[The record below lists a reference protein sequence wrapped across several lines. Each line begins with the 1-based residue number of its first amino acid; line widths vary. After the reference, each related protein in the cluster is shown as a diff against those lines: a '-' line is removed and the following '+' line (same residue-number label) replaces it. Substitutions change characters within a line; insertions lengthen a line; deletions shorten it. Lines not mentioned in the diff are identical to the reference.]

1 MLNPRSSVEIHL
13 YKPAVFVPRSVI
25 MLKKIMPLL
34 PVLLLA
40 GCTTATF
47 SRLTPNQQ
55 PRNANNLYP
64 VEVAFDSNRQ
74 ALRWDSI
81 KPYVIVGDQAYLM
94 RPMPY
99 LSNRWETLVPVPAG
113 QKSLHYQYKLDW
125 QYNAIPEPRNDSV
138 ISPQQTLTIMDR

>member
-1 MLNPRSSVEIHL
+1 MRKYILSLPW
-13 YKPAVFVPRSVI
+13 
-25 MLKKIMPLL
+25 LL
-34 PVLLLA
+34 AALLA
-40 GCTTATF
+40 GCAGKLTN
-47 SRLTPNQQ
+47 LTPQYQ
-55 PRNANNLYP
+55 VRNANGLYP
-64 VEVAFDSNRQ
+64 VAVALQTRQ
-74 ALRWDSI
+74 QSLRWDSI